1 MSRTYRKK
9 SFNKCA
15 LRNPKTFNEKKN
27 IDFIITDKE
36 VMEFGISGINR
47 IKARRSSIP
56 SHWDDIVTSSHYETD
71 YND

>member
-15 LRNPKTFNEKKN
+15 LRNPKTFNEKRN
-27 IDFIITDKE
+27 IDSIITDKE
-36 VMEFGISGINR
+36 VMEFEISGINR
-47 IKARRSSIP
+47 IKARRSIP